1 MQIKLLVDGGAMKP
15 GPALSQKL
23 GPLGINLGKV
33 ISEVNGITSEFRGM
47 KIPVI
52 MDIDTKTK
60 NFTLKTLTPP
70 TSELLKKEFGV
81 ETGAQQP
88 NKIKV
93 ANAPFESI
101 VKIAKIKQP
110 DMFVNSLKEA
120 VKSVLGTC
128 TSIGILVESKDPKE
142 IIMEVNQGKWKDII
156 DKGIEKPSQEKLDM
170 LASEFEKVKKTQ
182 EVYIKELE
190 KKAEE
195 ATAAA
200 APAPGAAPA
209 AAGAAP
215 AAAASAA
222 TTAASAKPAKSKS

>member
-15 GPALSQKL
+15 GPALSQKM

-33 ISEVNGITSEFRGM
+33 ISEVNRVTSEFRGM
-47 KIPVI
+47 KVPVI

-142 IIMEVNQGKWKDII
+142 ITMEVNQGKWKEII
-156 DKGIEKPSQEKLDM
+156 DKGIEKPSQEKLDK
-170 LASEFEKVKKTQ
+170 LASEFEKIKKTQ
-182 EVYIKELE
+182 EAYIKELE

-195 ATAAA
+195 ATAAAAA

-215 AAAASAA
+215 AAA
-222 TTAASAKPAKSKS
+222 TAAAPAAAPAKKK